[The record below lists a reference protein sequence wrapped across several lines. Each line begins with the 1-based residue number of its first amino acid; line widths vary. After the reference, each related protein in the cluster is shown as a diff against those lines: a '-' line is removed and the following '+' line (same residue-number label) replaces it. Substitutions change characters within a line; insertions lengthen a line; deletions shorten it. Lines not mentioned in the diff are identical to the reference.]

1 MTDDQKKSYT
11 TSPASI
17 SSMYRI
23 PGGSYFYQGPGVPKS
38 PEEKPI
44 KTPPVCAPGTV
55 YDEESDSCVPEVE
68 PDEPTQSGSNN
79 NLDGIGGTTMKTPEE
94 IAALKEKGWRVQS
107 TEKLDWSNPE
117 DFDAYMKK
125 LAKPQEKVSALA
137 KGIGVGVPLWGAGLV
152 VAQKMER
159 KATVNKIKAMENIA
173 NLIGD
178 TVSAASA
185 VKAGESYKSGLTE
198 SQREYADTQN
208 GEGYTITLVNQIMGR
223 GFLDDIEGTRG
234 NGFHS
239 VADLQNMPQSKK
251 DELKAAID
259 ANNSKLR
266 SEVEITPTTSKPKKR
281 FVFDTA
287 SGKTKE
293 TTEPYVPKEFGSSTA
308 DIKGGGGSVYIAPPA
323 PKKKKKKTVY
333 KQPTVTKA
341 EKKKDKYD
349 NKVSY
354 NADMYK
360 KGGLVKRP
368 KRK

>member
-1 MTDDQKKSYT
+1 
-11 TSPASI
+11 
-17 SSMYRI
+17 
-23 PGGSYFYQGPGVPKS
+23 
-38 PEEKPI
+38 
-44 KTPPVCAPGTV
+44 
-55 YDEESDSCVPEVE
+55 
-68 PDEPTQSGSNN
+68 
-79 NLDGIGGTTMKTPEE
+79 MKTPEE

-185 VKAGESYKSGLTE
+185 VKAGESYMSGLTE
-198 SQREYADTQN
+198 SQRKYAETQN
-208 GEGYTITLVNQIMGR
+208 GEGYTITLVNQIMGK

-239 VADLQNMPQSKK
+239 VADLQNMPQWKK

-259 ANNSKLR
+259 ANNQELQAQSATKERRIKITNDAELKRQAELKTSAGLEEAAKIVKAQKADPVKAAEVAAYVAKGDNRDTSWSGGQVVANQSQPSRKRNRTQAKAAATKALKPGQKLATGGR
-266 SEVEITPTTSKPKKR
+266 ARGGLMKKPKK
-281 FVFDTA
+281 
-287 SGKTKE
+287 K
-293 TTEPYVPKEFGSSTA
+293 
-308 DIKGGGGSVYIAPPA
+308 
-323 PKKKKKKTVY
+323 
-333 KQPTVTKA
+333 
-341 EKKKDKYD
+341 
-349 NKVSY
+349 
-354 NADMYK
+354 
-360 KGGLVKRP
+360 
-368 KRK
+368 